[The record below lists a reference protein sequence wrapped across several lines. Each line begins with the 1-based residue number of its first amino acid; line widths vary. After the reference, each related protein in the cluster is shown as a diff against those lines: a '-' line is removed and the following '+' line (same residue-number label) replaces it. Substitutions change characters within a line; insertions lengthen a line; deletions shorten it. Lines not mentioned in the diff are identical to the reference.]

1 MPPIPGIAETGS
13 PEPRRPGTRLQ
24 FPGVDDRRSKLRR
37 VNRLQRLVAHPVFTG
52 VVVGVILANALVLG
66 LQTYPTLEEDYG
78 TALDA
83 LNTLFLTFF
92 VVEIGLRI
100 AAYGRRPW
108 LFFREGWNVFDFVAV
123 GLAFAPGLRE
133 NSTIL
138 RLARLAR
145 IVRVVHLLPDV
156 RILVTG
162 VVRSLPPLA
171 SMAILTTLIIFVY
184 GMVGW
189 QLFGEELPER
199 WGTIG
204 EAMLTL
210 FVMLTLEN
218 FPVYME
224 EGMEIHPW
232 SWVYFISFVLV
243 AAFVVINVFI
253 AIVLNSMEEAREL
266 ERRPQVGREDV
277 APVAE
282 RIAMLR
288 DALDQ
293 LERELHVYGA
303 DGSPTQATGPPHS
316 AAPRGGT

>member
-1 MPPIPGIAETGS
+1 MNPLKRI
-13 PEPRRPGTRLQ
+13 
-24 FPGVDDRRSKLRR
+24 VD
-37 VNRLQRLVAHPVFTG
+37 HPAFTG
-52 VVVGVILANALVLG
+52 AVVAVILANALVLG
-66 LQTYPTLEEDYG
+66 LQTYPGIEREYG
-78 TALDA
+78 GALD
-83 LNTLFLTFF
+83 LVNTLFLAFF
-92 VVEIGLRI
+92 VAEIGVRI

-108 LFFREGWNVFDFVAV
+108 RFFLDGWNVFDFLAVA
-123 GLAFAPGLRE
+123 LAFGPGLRE
-133 NSTIL
+133 NSTVL

-189 QLFGEELPER
+189 QLFGEEVPER

-204 EAMLTL
+204 TAMLTL

-224 EGMEIHPW
+224 QGMEIHSW
-232 SWVYFISFVLV
+232 SWVFFVSFVLV

-266 ERRPQVGREDV
+266 ERRAPLLREDV

-282 RIAMLR
+282 RITILR
-288 DALDQ
+288 NALDE
-293 LERELHVYGA
+293 LERELHVRGSESS
-303 DGSPTQATGPPHS
+303 DGGRAARDAPANRSP
-316 AAPRGGT
+316 

>member
-1 MPPIPGIAETGS
+1 M
-13 PEPRRPGTRLQ
+13 RL
-24 FPGVDDRRSKLRR
+24 
-37 VNRLQRLVAHPVFTG
+37 LQRIVDSPAFITA
-52 VVVGVILANALVLG
+52 VVCVILANAFVLG
-66 LQTYPTLEEDYG
+66 LQTYPRIAREYGDLLDTLNN
-78 TALDA
+78 A
-83 LNTLFLTFF
+83 FLLFF
-92 VVEIGLRI
+92 VVEISLRI

-108 LFFREGWNVFDFVAV
+108 RFFLDGWNVFDFLAVA
-123 GLAFAPGLRE
+123 LAFGPGLRE
-133 NSTIL
+133 NSTVL

-156 RILVTG
+156 RILITA
-162 VVRSLPPLA
+162 VVRSIPPLA
-171 SMAILTTLIIFVY
+171 SMAILTSVILFVY

-189 QLFGEELPER
+189 QLFGDELPNR

-218 FPVYME
+218 FPIYMY

-232 SWVYFISFVLV
+232 SWVFFVSFILV

-266 ERRPQVGREDV
+266 ERRAPLPGEEDV

-288 DALDQ
+288 TALDE
-293 LERELHVYGA
+293 LERELNV
-303 DGSPTQATGPPHS
+303 
-316 AAPRGGT
+316 RRVK

>member
-1 MPPIPGIAETGS
+1 VNPV
-13 PEPRRPGTRLQ
+13 RRI
-24 FPGVDDRRSKLRR
+24 VD
-37 VNRLQRLVAHPVFTG
+37 HPAFTG
-52 VVVGVILANALVLG
+52 AVICVILANALVLG
-66 LQTYPTLEEDYG
+66 LQTYPGIDREYG
-78 TALDA
+78 RGLDL
-83 LNTLFLTFF
+83 LNALFLAFF
-92 VVEIGLRI
+92 VVEIGSRI

-108 LFFREGWNVFDFVAV
+108 RFFLDGWNVFDFLAVA
-123 GLAFAPGLRE
+123 LAFGPGLRE
-133 NSTIL
+133 NSTVL

-171 SMAILTTLIIFVY
+171 SMAILTVLIIFVY

-189 QLFGEELPER
+189 QLFGEEIPNR

-210 FVMLTLEN
+210 FVMLTLED

-224 EGMEIHPW
+224 EAMEIHSW
-232 SWVYFISFVLV
+232 SWIFFVSFILI

-266 ERRPQVGREDV
+266 ERREPLPGEEHI

-288 DALDQ
+288 TALDE
-293 LERELHVYGA
+293 LERELHVR
-303 DGSPTQATGPPHS
+303 DVK
-316 AAPRGGT
+316 